1 MKNAYRLEL
10 DIEDEDIK
18 MIHDIIRMVT
28 IQLITHILLSLT
40 NNEISLFNLNFVKV
54 TIYII
59 ISVMFYWFVVNK
71 YVIIKKRL
79 FKENKK

>member
-54 TIYII
+54 TMYII

-71 YVIIKKRL
+71 YVIIKK
-79 FKENKK
+79 KII